1 MSFGKDRRR
10 SGKNRDRSMSK
21 SGSNIF
27 GNPLDESKR
36 SGLDSLKRGDDLRL
50 SPLSK
55 RSNTSRISKVSRHS
69 RMSKRGSS
77 IAALIGGSQRVSKV
91 NDSDGRI
98 HSERELIPRKTAAFL
113 EAMKRKTGRSAG
125 SRRASILS
133 TTTKGSNRNRENR
146 KKLAL
151 KMIINR

>member
-10 SGKNRDRSMSK
+10 SGKDRDRSMSK

-27 GNPLDESKR
+27 ANPLDDSKR
-36 SGLDSLKRGDDLRL
+36 SGLDSLKRADENRL

-55 RSNTSRISKVSRHS
+55 RSHTSRVSKISRQSRT
-69 RMSKRGSS
+69 SKRGL
-77 IAALIGGSQRVSKV
+77 AALIGGSHRVSRV
-91 NDSDGRI
+91 NDSDGRDR
-98 HSERELIPRKTAAFL
+98 SERELIPRKTAAFL

-125 SRRASILS
+125 SRRVSIVS
-133 TTTKGSNRNRENR
+133 TTTKGSNRNHENR